1 MTLKLLYI
9 EDDVIDVL
17 ALKRTLRHFENI
29 ELEISGTIAEVK
41 LLNLN
46 EFDIILSDANLPDG
60 TLNDLKAILPADK
73 TQYISGSDLTG
84 DDIWVKPIHAE
95 QIKSLFNKN
104 SILNMQY
111 INDLADGDDEYV
123 QEMIDTAISVLPT
136 RWKEIESNKNDLVQL
151 KKAAHKTKS
160 SYRVCGIQNQW
171 LVELEELND
180 SSFRSEQKEVLLAQI
195 NKQIK
200 QALDELTKL
209 KA

>member
-1 MTLKLLYI
+1 MSIKLLYI

-17 ALKRTLRHFENI
+17 ALKRTLRHFDNVALSVCRSLG
-29 ELEISGTIAEVK
+29 ELLE
-41 LLNLN
+41 LNLD
-46 EFDIILSDANLPDG
+46 EYDYVLSDSNLPDAGLKDLKANLP
-60 TLNDLKAILPADK
+60 LDK
-73 TQYISGSDLTG
+73 TQFISGSEITG
-84 DDIWVKPIHAE
+84 ENVWIKPTTAE
-95 QIKSLFNKN
+95 QLESLFNKN
-104 SILNMQY
+104 SVVNMQY

-136 RWKEIESNKNDLVQL
+136 RWQSIETNKNNIVEL

-180 SSFRSEQKEVLLAQI
+180 SSFQSDQKEILISQI
-195 NKQIK
+195 KKQIE
-200 QALDELTKL
+200 QAIAELKKL